1 MTTDDARLRDTCALV
16 TGAARGIGAATAEL
30 FHAHGATVYL
40 GDVDDELGESVAA
53 KIGARAHYRHL
64 DVTDESQWT
73 RVTTEMADRG
83 HPMRVLVNS
92 AGAASKAP
100 IMQTSLAD
108 LRRMIDLN
116 LVGTFLGLQAA
127 GAAMTTGGS
136 VVNLSSLRG
145 VLATAELG
153 AYGASKFGVR
163 ALTRVA
169 ALEFAESNIRVNAV
183 CPGSIETAI
192 TAGADFGDDDMDAY
206 VKSIPLQRRGLPL
219 EVAKAILFLACEDS
233 SYITGSDLMIDGG
246 TSAGAR
252 TPKRP
257 TQS

>member
-1 MTTDDARLRDTCALV
+1 VTTPDARLRGTCALV

-40 GDVDDELGESVAA
+40 CDVDDELGTEGAA
-53 KIGARAHYRHL
+53 KLGENAHYRHL
-64 DVTDESQWT
+64 DVTEEADWSN
-73 RVTTEMADRG
+73 VTTEMADRG
-83 HPMRVLVNS
+83 HPLRVLVNS
-92 AGAASKAP
+92 AGAASKSS
-100 IMQTSLAD
+100 IMQTSLAE

-183 CPGSIETAI
+183 CPGSIDTAI
-192 TAGADFGDDDMDAY
+192 TAGADFANDDMDAY
-206 VKSIPLQRRGLPL
+206 VKSIPLQRRGLPR
-219 EVAKAILFLACEDS
+219 EVAKAILFLASDDS
-233 SYITGSDLMIDGG
+233 SYVTGTDLMIDGG

-252 TPKRP
+252 TPKRSSP
-257 TQS
+257 

>member
-1 MTTDDARLRDTCALV
+1 
-16 TGAARGIGAATAEL
+16 
-30 FHAHGATVYL
+30 
-40 GDVDDELGESVAA
+40 
-53 KIGARAHYRHL
+53 
-64 DVTDESQWT
+64 
-73 RVTTEMADRG
+73 
-83 HPMRVLVNS
+83 
-92 AGAASKAP
+92 
-100 IMQTSLAD
+100 MQTSLAD

-192 TAGADFGDDDMDAY
+192 TAGADFADDDMDAY
-206 VKSIPLQRRGLPL
+206 VKSIPLQRRGGLPR
-219 EVAKAILFLACEDS
+219 EVAKAILFLACDDS

>member
-1 MTTDDARLRDTCALV
+1 MTSHDARLRDTCALV

-40 GDVDDELGESVAA
+40 CDVDDDLGNSVAA
-53 KIGARAHYRHL
+53 KLGERAHYLHL
-64 DVTDESQWT
+64 DVTDEADWS
-73 RVTTEMADRG
+73 RVTAEMADRG
-83 HPMRVLVNS
+83 HPLRILVNS
-92 AGAASKAP
+92 AGAASKAS
-100 IMQTSLAD
+100 IMDTSLAE

-127 GAAMTTGGS
+127 GAAMTAGGS

-169 ALEFAESNIRVNAV
+169 ALEFAERNIRVNAV
-183 CPGSIETAI
+183 CPGSIDTAI
-192 TAGADFGDDDMDAY
+192 TAGADFADDDMDAY
-206 VKSIPLQRRGLPL
+206 VKSIPMQRRGLPL
-219 EVAKAILFLACEDS
+219 EVAKAILFLAGDES
-233 SYITGSDLMIDGG
+233 SYVTGTDLMIDGG

-252 TPKRP
+252 TPKL
-257 TQS
+257 SSS